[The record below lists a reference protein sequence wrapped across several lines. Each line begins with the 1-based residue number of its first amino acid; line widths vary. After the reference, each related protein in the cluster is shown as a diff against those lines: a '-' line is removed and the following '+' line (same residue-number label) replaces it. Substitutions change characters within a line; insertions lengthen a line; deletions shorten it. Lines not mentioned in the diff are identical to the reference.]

1 MALNMGMA
9 QLGAMIAILRRSFP
23 PILTIDQIYEGIRIA
38 RQLDI
43 EERVRR
49 EGEGKKEFRT
59 GQCTVAAAGT
69 PVQLTSESIQV
80 PYGKRVTVISKP
92 NNTGAIY
99 FANSEVECIAGKYF
113 DGLDPALAH
122 SFDISN
128 VNLIWLDA
136 ETSGDGASWYV
147 EQ

>member
-9 QLGAMIAILRRSFP
+9 QLGALIAILRRQFP
-23 PILTIDQIYEGIRIA
+23 PILTMDQIQEGIKIA

-43 EERVRR
+43 AEKVRR

-59 GQCTVAAAGT
+59 GQCTVTTAGT
-69 PVQLTSESIQV
+69 PVQLVQESIPV

-99 FANSEVECIAGKYF
+99 FANSLAECIAGKYF

-136 ETSGDGASWYV
+136 EVSGEGASWYV